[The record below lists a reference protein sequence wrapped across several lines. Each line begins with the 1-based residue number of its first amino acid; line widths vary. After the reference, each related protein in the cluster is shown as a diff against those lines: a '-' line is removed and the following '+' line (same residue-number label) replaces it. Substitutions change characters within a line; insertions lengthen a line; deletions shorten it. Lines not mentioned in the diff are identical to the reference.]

1 MKNRRKKTET
11 LAKKHLL
18 EENALNTKIENEI
31 KQIKKQQKIEIEML
45 NNVFRNKKVSLE
57 LQQINEKKFHQNEK
71 FQKLKITSDAIREES
86 KINIRAKNNL
96 NSESKENHQTITTE
110 IDIENISPEKTQE
123 NKEEKLEPIS

>member
-1 MKNRRKKTET
+1 
-11 LAKKHLL
+11 LL

-86 KINIRAKNNL
+86 KMNVKNKNNL

-123 NKEEKLEPIS
+123 NKEEKQDQIS